1 MGDRL
6 TGRAALI
13 TGGTSGI
20 GEATVRLFVAEGAKV
35 MIAGRNA
42 DKGAAL
48 AAELGANAAF
58 IATDVMREADV
69 KRAIEATAERFGRLD
84 CLFSNAGGPTRGTA
98 DTITA
103 DDYHHAMDLLLG
115 SVLFGIRHAAPIM
128 KAQGR
133 GAIINNASVAAL
145 RGHMGGYLYSIAKAG
160 VRRATEMAGLELG
173 PFGVT
178 VNSISPGAI
187 ATPIF
192 FGGSQAAT
200 SLDPAHSDAKMR
212 KLTQNLAR
220 ATPLGRSGTPH
231 DIATA
236 ALFLASDEGAFVNC
250 HDLVVDGGMVAG
262 GRTSFEDQT
271 PGAAV

>member
-1 MGDRL
+1 MGSRL
-6 TGRAALI
+6 AGKVALI

-35 MIAGRNA
+35 MLAGRNA
-42 DKGAAL
+42 DKGRAI
-48 AAELGANAAF
+48 AESLGPDAAF
-58 IATDVMREADV
+58 IAADVTAEADV
-69 KRAIEATAERFGRLD
+69 RRSIEATAEKFGRLD
-84 CLFSNAGGPTRGTA
+84 CLFSNAGGPTQGSA

-103 DDYHHAMDLLLG
+103 DDYRYAMDLLLG
-115 SVLFGIRHAAPIM
+115 SVLFGIRYAAPIM

-133 GAIINNASVAAL
+133 GAIINNSSIAAI

-160 VRRATEMAGLELG
+160 VRRATEVAGLELG
-173 PFGVT
+173 PFGIT

-200 SLDPAHSDAKMR
+200 KLDPAHSDAKMR
-212 KLTQNLAR
+212 KLTQSLAR
-220 ATPLGRSGTPH
+220 ATPLHRSGAPH

-236 ALFLASDEGAFVNC
+236 ALFLASNDGAFVNC
-250 HDLVVDGGMVAG
+250 HDLVVDGGMAAG
-262 GRTSFEDQT
+262 GRTSFEDQSI
-271 PGAAV
+271 GAPV